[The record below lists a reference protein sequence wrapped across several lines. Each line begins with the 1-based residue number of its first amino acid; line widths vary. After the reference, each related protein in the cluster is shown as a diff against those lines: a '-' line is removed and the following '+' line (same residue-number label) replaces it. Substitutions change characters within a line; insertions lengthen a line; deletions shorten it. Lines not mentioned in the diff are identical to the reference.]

1 MLLKVFQWLS
11 LSFRIKSKFFR
22 RFTYIYLKT
31 IVCFVPGTIVDTGDT
46 EMKKRQRQ
54 SSYSCEDYTLMGTER
69 KINIIR
75 EAYIMLQKAIEN
87 NEAE

>member
-31 IVCFVPGTIVDTGDT
+31 IVCFVSGTIVDTGDT
-46 EMKKRQRQ
+46 EMKK
-54 SSYSCEDYTLMGTER
+54 DKDKAPTLV
-69 KINIIR
+69 KII
-75 EAYIMLQKAIEN
+75 L
-87 NEAE
+87 